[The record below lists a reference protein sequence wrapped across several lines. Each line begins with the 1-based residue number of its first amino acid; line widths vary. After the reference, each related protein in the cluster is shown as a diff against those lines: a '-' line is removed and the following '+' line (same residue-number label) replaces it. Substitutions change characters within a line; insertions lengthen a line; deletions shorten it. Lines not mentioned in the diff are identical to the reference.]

1 MKRRFSSL
9 AAIALLLV
17 ALPAAASTFVNMT
30 PRQLSREADA
40 VVVGRVLQTH
50 SYWNEDASMILTDV
64 SVAVD
69 ETIRGEAPG
78 VVHVRTY
85 GGTVGNFMIEAHG
98 FPEFTAGERVLLFL
112 QADDEDGSI
121 RVLGYRQGLYRIAR
135 GPDGSEIAVPS
146 VEPGV
151 RYLNADGSEAP
162 APRAVRLR
170 EFRSFVRVV
179 GHDPNQ

>member
-1 MKRRFSSL
+1 MKRRFSSV

-17 ALPAAASTFVNMT
+17 ALPAAASTFVSMS

-64 SVAVD
+64 TVAVD
-69 ETIRGEAPG
+69 ETISGEAPG

-85 GGTVGNFMIEAHG
+85 GGTVGNFRIEASG
-98 FPEFTAGERVLLFL
+98 FPEFTEGERVLMFL

-135 GPDGSEIAVPS
+135 GNDGSEIAVPS

-162 APRAVRLR
+162 APRAIRLR
-170 EFRSFVRVV
+170 EFRSFIRIADQEA
-179 GHDPNQ
+179 HR